1 MNVYFE
7 MSTRSNTHGCRVN
20 WSHQLAIMVTIL
32 FFSVV
37 IAGPGQAE
45 EALDADAGAAR
56 LEMQLGHGVGVNSA
70 VFSPNGR
77 LILTA
82 GKDGTARLW
91 ETASGRMLRRFEGHN
106 GAVTSA
112 IFSSDGKFVLTASDD
127 RTARL
132 WDATTGR
139 TLRRFEGHEREVTSV
154 NISAD
159 NQSVLTASMD
169 QTARLWDMTT
179 GRELRLFKVDG
190 SAVTSAIFSPDG
202 RCILT
207 VSMGRPAHLWDIN
220 TGRILQLFGEH
231 NSSVHS
237 AVFSPDGRLILT
249 TSLDWTARLWETATG
264 DELSQFEGHG
274 SIVNSAVF
282 SPNGRVIL
290 TTSPDKTIRV
300 WDRTTGQEQK
310 QFKSEDSFAR
320 SAVFSPDGRSF
331 LTVSL
336 NETVQLRDADNGRE
350 LRRFEGYSSSV
361 RSAVFSPDGHF
372 ILTANRGE
380 AAYLWDMA
388 TGREV
393 RRFQGHER
401 DLNSATFSPDGH
413 FVLTASDDSTARI
426 WQTISGQEGR
436 RFEGHGDYVRSAVFS
451 PDGHLVLTASG
462 DKTVRLWEAGTGHEL
477 QRFKGHA
484 GWDGSAVFSPDN
496 HSILITREDYTV
508 HLLEISTGHELQRFV
523 GHTHL
528 IGSARFSLDGRFVL
542 TASGDKTARLWESGT
557 GREVR
562 RFEGHEAWVYSAI
575 FSPDSHLVLTAG
587 GDRTARLW
595 DTATGRELR
604 KFAGHMEAVDSA
616 VFSPD
621 GRFVLTSSRD
631 QTTRLW
637 DTATGDELVRL
648 VSFADDTWVVVTRG
662 GRFDTNNLEEIKGLH
677 WIVPDDPM
685 HALPLEI
692 FMRDRYEPR
701 LLPRVLADEKL
712 SPLPSLTELN
722 RIQPKVEIKN
732 VQVEDPQAGLVSVTV
747 EVASDTVTVTR
758 AGMPVAMQSGAFDL
772 RLFRD
777 GQLVAQLPDPTASVS
792 SGEQTREQE
801 RAQWRRR
808 HEIQL
813 DPSTGNKTVTFPGI
827 RLPRK
832 AGLKEVEFSAY
843 AFNRDRVKSATAR
856 AKLKVPKE
864 LTPRQGRAYVVT
876 IGVNGFERDAV
887 SRLSF
892 AANDAKRLSTELS
905 NRLKVVTD
913 SEPGKLLFGE
923 TNVIPLTL
931 VTEFGPGTQAD
942 QFAVNHATKS
952 LIKAVIDT
960 LAGKAVDR
968 GLLKHIANAEQ
979 LMPAQPE
986 DLVII
991 AFSTHGDTDK
1001 NGQFY
1006 LMPSDLGQSSDL
1018 LAIRHHA
1025 ISSEE
1030 LSQWLR
1036 PVDAG
1041 EIVMIVDACHS
1052 AGAVENQEFK
1062 PGPMGSRGLGQVA
1075 FDKGMRILAA
1085 SQRDQYAL
1093 ETDKTQQGLLS
1104 YALVREGLIDTAAD
1118 FKPKDSRI
1126 QLSEWLTYGVERV
1139 PGLYQ
1144 DYREGKLKARAATPL
1159 DDEPQWNFIAIQ
1171 QPALFDFARGRDIP
1185 LVSEAKR

>member
-1 MNVYFE
+1 MVDSFMIHRWLN
-7 MSTRSNTHGCRVN
+7 
-20 WSHQLAIMVTIL
+20 QLAIL
-32 FFSVV
+32 AAGLSSVL
-37 IAGPGQAE
+37 IFAAPSQAE
-45 EALDADAGAAR
+45 EALGADEGAAR
-56 LEMQLGHGVGVNSA
+56 LEIQLGHGVGVNAA
-70 VFSPNGR
+70 VFASNGQFV
-77 LILTA
+77 LTA
-82 GKDGTARLW
+82 GKDGTALLW
-91 ETASGRMLRRFEGHN
+91 EVATGRMLRRFEGHDGGVN
-106 GAVTSA
+106 SA
-112 IFSSDGKFVLTASDD
+112 TFSFDGKFVLTASDD

-139 TLRRFEGHEREVTSV
+139 TLRRFEGHAREVTSV
-154 NISAD
+154 TISPD
-159 NQSVLTASMD
+159 GRSVLTGSMD
-169 QTARLWDMTT
+169 QTARLWDVTT

-231 NSSVHS
+231 DSSVHS

-290 TTSPDKTIRV
+290 TTSPDKTVRV
-300 WDRTTGQEQK
+300 WDRTTGQELK

-320 SAVFSPDGRSF
+320 SAVFSPDCRSF

-336 NETVQLRDADNGRE
+336 NETVQLRDADSGRE

-361 RSAVFSPDGHF
+361 RSAFFSQDGHF

-380 AAYLWDMA
+380 AAYLWDMT

-393 RRFQGHER
+393 RRFYGHGGA
-401 DLNSATFSPDGH
+401 LNSATFSPDGR
-413 FVLTASDDSTARI
+413 FVLTASDDSSARI
-426 WQTISGQEGR
+426 WQTTTGKEER

-477 QRFKGHA
+477 QRFKGHG

-528 IGSARFSLDGRFVL
+528 IGSARFSHDGRFVL

-562 RFEGHEAWVYSAI
+562 RFEGHGAWVYSAI
-575 FSPDSHLVLTAG
+575 FSPDSHFVLTAG
-587 GDRTARLW
+587 GDRTVRLW

-662 GRFDTNNLEEIKGLH
+662 GRFDTNNLEAIKGLH

-712 SPLPSLTELN
+712 SLLPSITELN
-722 RIQPKVEIKN
+722 RAQPKVEIKN
-732 VQVEDPQAGLVSVTV
+732 VEVEDPQVGLVAVTV
-747 EVASDTVTVTR
+747 NVENDTVAMMQ
-758 AGMPVAMQSGAFDL
+758 AGKPVMMQSGVFDL
-772 RLFRD
+772 RLFRN
-777 GQLVAQLPDPTASVS
+777 GQLVRQYPDPMDTQTW
-792 SGEQTREQE
+792 GEQTREQE
-801 RAQWRRR
+801 LAQWRRHR
-808 HEIQL
+808 EIQL
-813 DPSTGNKTVTFPGI
+813 DPITGNKTVTFPGI

-832 AGLKEVEFSAY
+832 TGLKEVEFSAY
-843 AFNRDRVKSATAR
+843 AFNSSRVKSPTDGH
-856 AKLKVPKE
+856 KLDLPKE
-864 LTPRQGRAYVVT
+864 LTPRQGRAYVVA
-876 IGVNGFERDAV
+876 IGVNGFERNAM

-905 NRLKVVTD
+905 DRLKTVTD
-913 SEPGKLLFGE
+913 PNTGKLLFGK
-923 TNVIPLTL
+923 TNVVSLTL
-931 VTEFGPGTQAD
+931 VTEFGPDMQAD
-942 QFAVNHATKS
+942 QFAVNHATKNR
-952 LIKAVIDT
+952 IKAVIDT
-960 LAGKAVDR
+960 LAGRSVDR
-968 GLLKHIANAEQ
+968 ALLKQITNAEQ

-986 DLVII
+986 DLVIL

-1006 LMPSDLGQSSDL
+1006 LMPSDLGLSPDL
-1018 LAIRHHA
+1018 FAIRQHA

-1030 LSQWLR
+1030 LSEWLR

-1041 EIVMIVDACHS
+1041 EMVMIVDACHS
-1052 AGAVENQEFK
+1052 AGAVESQEFK
-1062 PGPMGSRGLGQVA
+1062 PGPMGNRGLGQLA

-1104 YALVREGLIDTAAD
+1104 YTLVREGLIGTAAD

-1126 QLSEWLTYGVERV
+1126 QLSEWLAYGVERV

-1159 DDEPQWNFIAIQ
+1159 DDEPQGNFISIQ

-1185 LVSEAKR
+1185 IVSGATREGN